1 MNRIKAIWQ
10 NGCFEKM
17 DDHAVY
23 TIPNH
28 HSSKTDVLPKTFV
41 QITLAT
47 KWLVKH
53 SNTSPNQQ
61 RWPLP
66 SLLSLSY
73 FYASGLLLGGHD
85 WFDWLCILRKS
96 NLVHPIPSRLCK
108 TYLCWQDTMTLSLV
122 PAGVP
127 LSTTHCKVGGL
138 IGEQVQLNKNKMVSK
153 MLNQIRFPG
162 F

>member
-1 MNRIKAIWQ
+1 MIKFLDAPAILNQDDLKIWMNRIKAIWQ

-53 SNTSPNQQ
+53 SNTF
-61 RWPLP
+61 
-66 SLLSLSY
+66 LLSLSY

-85 WFDWLCILRKS
+85 LTDFASCGNRTWSTPYPQDYVRHTCVDK
-96 NLVHPIPSRLCK
+96 IP
-108 TYLCWQDTMTLSLV
+108 
-122 PAGVP
+122 
-127 LSTTHCKVGGL
+127 
-138 IGEQVQLNKNKMVSK
+138 
-153 MLNQIRFPG
+153 
-162 F
+162 